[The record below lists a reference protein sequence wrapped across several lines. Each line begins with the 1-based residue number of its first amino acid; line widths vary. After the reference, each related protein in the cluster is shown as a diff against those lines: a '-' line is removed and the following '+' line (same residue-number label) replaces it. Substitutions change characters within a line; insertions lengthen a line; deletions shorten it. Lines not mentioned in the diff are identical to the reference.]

1 MDKSEGF
8 FHILCI
14 MIFFTNEEYLALS
27 GIYSQKKRNARYPVH
42 IYVSPEEGGQEHTT
56 LTSQRF
62 CILYIA
68 VCFDVPRV

>member
-27 GIYSQKKRNARYPVH
+27 GIYSQKKKEMPD
-42 IYVSPEEGGQEHTT
+42 IP
-56 LTSQRF
+56 
-62 CILYIA
+62 CISMSLQKRA
-68 VCFDVPRV
+68 DKSTRL